1 MPTTNLTPARILI
14 ADDHAILR
22 SGLRLL
28 IEKQRVD
35 ASASPAPIPVTVVGE
50 AADGVEALRLA
61 EELKPDL
68 ILLDL
73 NMPQLGGL
81 EALPR
86 LREIA
91 PNANIIILTM
101 HDEARYLQ
109 EALNAGASGY
119 VLKRAADNE
128 LLMAIQAVLRGE
140 TYIHSAMTQK
150 LLQSMM
156 PGADTTSA
164 ASTQEMA
171 QNPWNSLSEREHDV
185 LRLVALGYTNSEI
198 GETLF
203 LSVKTVETYRARG
216 MEKLDLQTRA
226 QLVNSALKY
235 GVLDAGK
242 T

>member
-1 MPTTNLTPARILI
+1 MPTTNFTPARILI

-35 ASASPAPIPVTVVGE
+35 ASAAPAPIPVTVVGE
-50 AADGVEALRLA
+50 AADGAEALRLA

-140 TYIHSAMTQK
+140 AYIHSAMTQK

-156 PGADTTSA
+156 PGSDAASA

-171 QNPWNSLSEREHDV
+171 QNPWSTLSEREHDV